1 MNTIGIISEYNPFHK
16 GHAYQLEQLNTMH
29 PDSIRIAIMS
39 GSFVQRGEPAYFS
52 KFDRS
57 RWAILSGVDVVI
69 ELPIIYSL
77 GSAEIFSTGAIRL
90 MKALHINA
98 ISFGTEVDDS
108 HLLKQ
113 AAALM
118 NSLECQILIRKELQK
133 GASYGSALRQILTS
147 VIPNGSTLSNS
158 PNAILALE
166 YLRSA
171 SRHYPEIQWI
181 PIHRASNHHD
191 ALLQTASLPSGTA
204 LRHALQ
210 QGQRISEYVPRAIAA
225 DINEMISQG
234 KYTD

>member
-108 HLLKQ
+108 PLLKQ

-133 GASYGSALRQILTS
+133 YNILEQKNLFEKVKEKFSKTTTQEEAEFMFDY
-147 VIPNGSTLSNS
+147 IGDN
-158 PNAILALE
+158 ILN
-166 YLRSA
+166 SA
-171 SRHYPEIQWI
+171 SLTHLRRQWI
-181 PIHRASNHHD
+181 EV
-191 ALLQTASLPSGTA
+191 LFPSEG
-204 LRHALQ
+204 
-210 QGQRISEYVPRAIAA
+210 
-225 DINEMISQG
+225 G
-234 KYTD
+234 KL